1 MEGRVRENG
10 GDSKM
15 TANERAYLEEEKSLA
30 VYLKEIGNEPLL
42 TPEEEAELA
51 RRIRKGDEKALE
63 KLVRANLRFV
73 VSVARQYRNRGL
85 SFADLISEGNAG
97 LVRAAKTFDEKK
109 GCKFISYAI
118 WWIRQRILQAIAEQS
133 RIVRLPLNRAGTL
146 SRIGKTSGELGHRLG
161 REPTPGEIA
170 EYMDI
175 SEKEVAETL
184 KVSIPHLSID
194 ASPSDEDDS
203 TLGEIIPDTE
213 TPPPDKEVMER
224 CLQEDI
230 AEALKTLTPREAKI
244 ITLYY
249 GIGREEALTLEE
261 IGRILG
267 LTRERVRQIKE
278 KAIKRLRY
286 ASRSSFLKAY
296 LN

>member
-1 MEGRVRENG
+1 MMIG
-10 GDSKM
+10 S
-15 TANERAYLEEEKSLA
+15 ERGFVEEEKSLA
-30 VYLKEIGNEPLL
+30 LYLREISDEPLL
-42 TPEEEAELA
+42 KPEQEADLA
-51 RRIRKGDEKALE
+51 RRIRDGQHEALE
-63 KLVRANLRFV
+63 HLVKANLRFV

-85 SFADLISEGNAG
+85 SLSDLISEGNAG

-146 SRIGKTSGELGHRLG
+146 SRIGKTSGELGHELG
-161 REPTPGEIA
+161 REPTAWEIA
-170 EYMDI
+170 DHLDLT
-175 SEKEVAETL
+175 EKEVTDTL

-194 ASPSDEDDS
+194 APTSDDDDGS
-203 TLGEIIPDTE
+203 LREVIPDKDA
-213 TPPPDKEVMER
+213 PSPDSDVISR
-224 CLQEDI
+224 SLQEDV
-230 AEALKTLTPREAKI
+230 AEALESLNDREAKI
-244 ITLYY
+244 LTLYF

-278 KAIKRLRY
+278 KAIKKLRH
-286 ASRSSFLKAY
+286 ASRSSYLQAY

>member
-1 MEGRVRENG
+1 MVG
-10 GDSKM
+10 S
-15 TANERAYLEEEKSLA
+15 ERGYMEEEKSLA
-30 VYLKEIGNEPLL
+30 LYLKEISDEPLL
-42 TPEEEAELA
+42 KAEEEAELA

-63 KLVRANLRFV
+63 KLVKANLRFV

-85 SFADLISEGNAG
+85 SLADLISEGNAG

-146 SRIGKTSGELGHRLG
+146 SRIGKTSGELGHQLG

-170 EYMDI
+170 EHLDI
-175 SEKEVAETL
+175 SEKEVNDTL

-194 ASPSDEDDS
+194 APTSDEDDS
-203 TLGEIIPDTE
+203 SLREVIPDTE
-213 TPPPDKEVMER
+213 APSPDEEVIER
-224 CLQEDI
+224 SMQEDV

-244 ITLYY
+244 LTLYY

-278 KAIKRLRY
+278 KAIKRLRH
-286 ASRSSFLKAY
+286 ASRSSYLKAY

>member
-1 MEGRVRENG
+1 MMKG
-10 GDSKM
+10 S
-15 TANERAYLEEEKSLA
+15 ERGFVEEEKSLA
-30 VYLKEIGNEPLL
+30 LYLREISDEPLL
-42 TPEEEAELA
+42 KPEQEADLA
-51 RRIRKGDEKALE
+51 RRIRDGQHEALE
-63 KLVRANLRFV
+63 HLVKANLRFV

-85 SFADLISEGNAG
+85 SLSDLISEGNAG

-146 SRIGKTSGELGHRLG
+146 SRIGKTSGELGHELG
-161 REPTPGEIA
+161 REPTAGEIA
-170 EYMDI
+170 DHLDL
-175 SEKEVAETL
+175 SEKEVTDTL

-194 ASPSDEDDS
+194 APTSEDDDGS
-203 TLGEIIPDTE
+203 LREVIPDKDA
-213 TPPPDKEVMER
+213 PSPDSDVISR
-224 CLQEDI
+224 SLQEDV
-230 AEALKTLTPREAKI
+230 ADALESLSDREAKI
-244 ITLYY
+244 LTLYF

-278 KAIKRLRY
+278 KAIKKLRH
-286 ASRSSFLKAY
+286 ASRSSYLQAY

>member
-1 MEGRVRENG
+1 MMI
-10 GDSKM
+10 S
-15 TANERAYLEEEKSLA
+15 NERGFVEEEKSLA
-30 VYLKEIGNEPLL
+30 LYLREISDEPLL
-42 TPEEEAELA
+42 KPEEEAELA
-51 RRIRKGDEKALE
+51 QRIRDGQHEALQ
-63 KLVRANLRFV
+63 KLVKANLRFV

-85 SFADLISEGNAG
+85 SLADLISEGNAG

-146 SRIGKTSGELGHRLG
+146 SRIGKTSGELGHELG

-170 EYMDI
+170 DHLDI
-175 SEKEVAETL
+175 SEKEVSDTL

-194 ASPSDEDDS
+194 APTSDEDDS
-203 TLGEIIPDTE
+203 SLREVLPDRDARS
-213 TPPPDKEVMER
+213 PDKDVIAR
-224 CLQEDI
+224 SLQEDV
-230 AEALKTLTPREAKI
+230 AEALETLSAREAKI
-244 ITLYY
+244 LTLYF

-278 KAIKRLRY
+278 KAIKRLRH
-286 ASRSSFLKAY
+286 ASRSSYLKAY

>member
-1 MEGRVRENG
+1 MRMMKG
-10 GDSKM
+10 S
-15 TANERAYLEEEKSLA
+15 ERGFVEEEKSLA
-30 VYLKEIGNEPLL
+30 LYLREISDEPLL
-42 TPEEEAELA
+42 KPEQEADLA
-51 RRIRKGDEKALE
+51 RRIRDGQHEALDH
-63 KLVRANLRFV
+63 LVKANLRFV

-85 SFADLISEGNAG
+85 SLSDLISEGNAG

-146 SRIGKTSGELGHRLG
+146 SRIGKTSGELGHELG
-161 REPTPGEIA
+161 REPTAREIA
-170 EYMDI
+170 DHLDL
-175 SEKEVAETL
+175 SEKEVTDTL

-194 ASPSDEDDS
+194 APTSDDDDGS
-203 TLGEIIPDTE
+203 LREVIPDKDA
-213 TPPPDKEVMER
+213 PSPDSDVISR
-224 CLQEDI
+224 SLQEDV
-230 AEALKTLTPREAKI
+230 ADALESLNDREAKI
-244 ITLYY
+244 LTLYF

-278 KAIKRLRY
+278 KAIKKLRH
-286 ASRSSFLKAY
+286 ASRSSYLQAY

>member
-1 MEGRVRENG
+1 M
-10 GDSKM
+10 M
-15 TANERAYLEEEKSLA
+15 TGSERGFVEEEKSLA
-30 VYLKEIGNEPLL
+30 LYLREISDEPLL
-42 TPEEEAELA
+42 KPEQEADLA
-51 RRIRKGDEKALE
+51 RRIRDGQHEALE
-63 KLVRANLRFV
+63 HLVKANLRFV

-85 SFADLISEGNAG
+85 SLSDLISEGNAG

-146 SRIGKTSGELGHRLG
+146 SRIGKTSGELGHELG
-161 REPTPGEIA
+161 REPTAGEIA
-170 EYMDI
+170 EHLDL
-175 SEKEVAETL
+175 SEKEVTDTL

-194 ASPSDEDDS
+194 APTSEDDDGS
-203 TLGEIIPDTE
+203 LREVIPDKDA
-213 TPPPDKEVMER
+213 PSPDSDVISR
-224 CLQEDI
+224 SLQEDV
-230 AEALKTLTPREAKI
+230 ADALESLSSRESKI
-244 ITLYY
+244 LTLYF

-278 KAIKRLRY
+278 KAIKKLRH
-286 ASRSSFLKAY
+286 ASRSSYLQAY

>member
-1 MEGRVRENG
+1 MMKG
-10 GDSKM
+10 S
-15 TANERAYLEEEKSLA
+15 ERGFVEEEKSLA
-30 VYLKEIGNEPLL
+30 LYLREISDEPLL
-42 TPEEEAELA
+42 KPEQEADLA
-51 RRIRKGDEKALE
+51 RRIRDGQHEALE
-63 KLVRANLRFV
+63 HLVKANLRFV

-85 SFADLISEGNAG
+85 SLSDLISEGNAG

-146 SRIGKTSGELGHRLG
+146 SRIGKTSGELGHELG
-161 REPTPGEIA
+161 REPTAWEIA
-170 EYMDI
+170 DHLDL
-175 SEKEVAETL
+175 SEKEVTDTL

-194 ASPSDEDDS
+194 APTSDDDDGS
-203 TLGEIIPDTE
+203 LREVIPDKDA
-213 TPPPDKEVMER
+213 PSPDSDVISR
-224 CLQEDI
+224 SLQEDV
-230 AEALKTLTPREAKI
+230 ADALESLNDREAKI
-244 ITLYY
+244 LTLYF

-278 KAIKRLRY
+278 KAIKKLRH
-286 ASRSSFLKAY
+286 ASRSSYLQAY

>member
-1 MEGRVRENG
+1 MMKG
-10 GDSKM
+10 S
-15 TANERAYLEEEKSLA
+15 ERGFVEEEKSLA
-30 VYLKEIGNEPLL
+30 LYHREISDEPLL
-42 TPEEEAELA
+42 KPEQEADLA
-51 RRIRKGDEKALE
+51 RRIRDGQHEALE
-63 KLVRANLRFV
+63 HLVKANLRFV

-85 SFADLISEGNAG
+85 SLSDLISEGNAG

-146 SRIGKTSGELGHRLG
+146 SRIGKTSGELGHELG
-161 REPTPGEIA
+161 REPTAREIA
-170 EYMDI
+170 DHLDL
-175 SEKEVAETL
+175 SEKEVTDTL

-194 ASPSDEDDS
+194 APTSDDDDGS
-203 TLGEIIPDTE
+203 LREVIPDKDA
-213 TPPPDKEVMER
+213 PSPDSDVISR
-224 CLQEDI
+224 SLQEDV
-230 AEALKTLTPREAKI
+230 ADALESLNDREAKI
-244 ITLYY
+244 LTLYF

-278 KAIKRLRY
+278 KAIKKLRH
-286 ASRSSFLKAY
+286 ASRSSYLQAY

>member
-1 MEGRVRENG
+1 MMIG
-10 GDSKM
+10 S
-15 TANERAYLEEEKSLA
+15 ERGFVEEEKSLA
-30 VYLKEIGNEPLL
+30 LYLREISDEPLL
-42 TPEEEAELA
+42 KPEQEADLA
-51 RRIRKGDEKALE
+51 RRIRDGQHEALE
-63 KLVRANLRFV
+63 HLVKANLRFV

-85 SFADLISEGNAG
+85 SLSDLISEGNAG

-146 SRIGKTSGELGHRLG
+146 SRIGKTSGELGHELG
-161 REPTPGEIA
+161 REPTAWEIA
-170 EYMDI
+170 DHLDLT
-175 SEKEVAETL
+175 EKEVTDTL

-194 ASPSDEDDS
+194 APTSDDDDGS
-203 TLGEIIPDTE
+203 LREVIPDVDA
-213 TPPPDKEVMER
+213 PSPDSDVISR
-224 CLQEDI
+224 SLQEDV
-230 AEALKTLTPREAKI
+230 ADALESLNDREAKI
-244 ITLYY
+244 LTLYF

-278 KAIKRLRY
+278 KAIKKLRH
-286 ASRSSFLKAY
+286 ASRSSYLQAY

>member
-1 MEGRVRENG
+1 MISRDRGFVE
-10 GDSKM
+10 D
-15 TANERAYLEEEKSLA
+15 EKSLA
-30 VYLKEIGNEPLL
+30 LYLREISDEPLL
-42 TPEEEAELA
+42 KPEQEAELA
-51 RRIRKGDEKALE
+51 KRIRDGQHEAME
-63 KLVRANLRFV
+63 KLVKANLRFV

-85 SFADLISEGNAG
+85 SLADLISEGNAG
-97 LVRAAKTFDEKK
+97 LVRAAKTFDENK

-146 SRIGKTSGELGHRLG
+146 SRIGKTSGELGHELG

-170 EYMDI
+170 DHLDI
-175 SEKEVAETL
+175 SEKEVTDTL

-194 ASPSDEDDS
+194 APTSDEDDS
-203 TLGEIIPDTE
+203 SLREVL
-213 TPPPDKEVMER
+213 PDKDAPSPDKDVIAR
-224 CLQEDI
+224 SLQEDV
-230 AEALKTLTPREAKI
+230 AEALETLSQRESKI
-244 ITLYY
+244 LTLYF

-261 IGRILG
+261 IGRIMG

-278 KAIKRLRY
+278 KAISRLRH
-286 ASRSSFLKAY
+286 ASKSSYLQAY

>member
-1 MEGRVRENG
+1 M
-10 GDSKM
+10 M
-15 TANERAYLEEEKSLA
+15 TGSERGFVEEEKSLA
-30 VYLKEIGNEPLL
+30 LYLREISDEPLL
-42 TPEEEAELA
+42 KPEQEADLA
-51 RRIRKGDEKALE
+51 RRIRDGQHEALE
-63 KLVRANLRFV
+63 HLVKANLRFV

-85 SFADLISEGNAG
+85 SLSDLISEGNAG

-146 SRIGKTSGELGHRLG
+146 SRIGKTSGELGHELG
-161 REPTPGEIA
+161 REPTAGEIA
-170 EYMDI
+170 DHLDLT
-175 SEKEVAETL
+175 EKEVTDTL

-194 ASPSDEDDS
+194 APTSEDDDGS
-203 TLGEIIPDTE
+203 LREVIPDQDA
-213 TPPPDKEVMER
+213 PSPDSDVISR
-224 CLQEDI
+224 SLQEDV
-230 AEALKTLTPREAKI
+230 AEALETLSDREAKI
-244 ITLYY
+244 LTLYF

-278 KAIKRLRY
+278 KAIKKLRH
-286 ASRSSFLKAY
+286 ASRSSYLQAY

>member
-1 MEGRVRENG
+1 MMKG
-10 GDSKM
+10 S
-15 TANERAYLEEEKSLA
+15 ERGFVEEEKSLA
-30 VYLKEIGNEPLL
+30 LYLREISDEPLL
-42 TPEEEAELA
+42 KPEQEADLA
-51 RRIRKGDEKALE
+51 RRIRDGQHEALE
-63 KLVRANLRFV
+63 HLVKANLRFV

-85 SFADLISEGNAG
+85 SLSDLISEGNAG

-146 SRIGKTSGELGHRLG
+146 SRIGKTSGELGHELG
-161 REPTPGEIA
+161 REPTAGEIA
-170 EYMDI
+170 DHLDL
-175 SEKEVAETL
+175 SEKEVTDTL

-194 ASPSDEDDS
+194 APTSDDDDGS
-203 TLGEIIPDTE
+203 LREVIPDKDA
-213 TPPPDKEVMER
+213 PSPDSDVISR
-224 CLQEDI
+224 SLQEDV
-230 AEALKTLTPREAKI
+230 ADALESLSDREAKI
-244 ITLYY
+244 LTLYF

-278 KAIKRLRY
+278 KAIKKLRH
-286 ASRSSFLKAY
+286 ASRSSYLQAY

>member
-1 MEGRVRENG
+1 M
-10 GDSKM
+10 M
-15 TANERAYLEEEKSLA
+15 TGSERGFVEEEKSLA
-30 VYLKEIGNEPLL
+30 LYLREISDEPLL
-42 TPEEEAELA
+42 KPEQEAELA
-51 RRIRKGDEKALE
+51 RRIRDGQHEALE
-63 KLVRANLRFV
+63 HLVKANLRFV

-85 SFADLISEGNAG
+85 SLSDLISEGNAG

-146 SRIGKTSGELGHRLG
+146 SRIGKTSGELGHELG
-161 REPTPGEIA
+161 REPTAGEIA
-170 EYMDI
+170 DHLDLT
-175 SEKEVAETL
+175 EKEVTDTL

-194 ASPSDEDDS
+194 APTSEDDDGS
-203 TLGEIIPDTE
+203 LREVIPDMDA
-213 TPPPDKEVMER
+213 PSPDSDVISR
-224 CLQEDI
+224 SLQEDV
-230 AEALKTLTPREAKI
+230 AEALESLSEREAKI
-244 ITLYY
+244 LTLYF

-278 KAIKRLRY
+278 KAIKKLRH
-286 ASRSSFLKAY
+286 ASRSSYLQAY

>member
-1 MEGRVRENG
+1 V
-10 GDSKM
+10 
-15 TANERAYLEEEKSLA
+15 EEEKSLA
-30 VYLKEIGNEPLL
+30 LYLREISDEPLL
-42 TPEEEAELA
+42 KPEQEADLA
-51 RRIRKGDEKALE
+51 RRIRDGQHEALE
-63 KLVRANLRFV
+63 HLVKANLRFV

-85 SFADLISEGNAG
+85 SLSDLISEGNAG

-146 SRIGKTSGELGHRLG
+146 SRIGKTSGELGHELG
-161 REPTPGEIA
+161 REPTAWEIA
-170 EYMDI
+170 KHLDLT
-175 SEKEVAETL
+175 EKEVTDTL

-194 ASPSDEDDS
+194 APTSDDDDGS
-203 TLGEIIPDTE
+203 LREVIPDKDA
-213 TPPPDKEVMER
+213 PSPDSDVISR
-224 CLQEDI
+224 SLQEDV
-230 AEALKTLTPREAKI
+230 ADALESLNDREAKI
-244 ITLYY
+244 LTLYF

-278 KAIKRLRY
+278 KAIKKLRH
-286 ASRSSFLKAY
+286 ASRSSYLQAY

>member
-1 MEGRVRENG
+1 MKG
-10 GDSKM
+10 S
-15 TANERAYLEEEKSLA
+15 ERGFVEEEKSLA
-30 VYLKEIGNEPLL
+30 LYLREISDEPLL
-42 TPEEEAELA
+42 KPEQEADLA
-51 RRIRKGDEKALE
+51 RRIRDGQHEALE
-63 KLVRANLRFV
+63 HLVKANLRFV

-85 SFADLISEGNAG
+85 SLSDLISEGNAG

-146 SRIGKTSGELGHRLG
+146 SRIGKTSGELGHELG
-161 REPTPGEIA
+161 REPTAREIA
-170 EYMDI
+170 DHLDL
-175 SEKEVAETL
+175 SEKEVTDTL

-194 ASPSDEDDS
+194 APTSDDDDGS
-203 TLGEIIPDTE
+203 LREVIPDKDA
-213 TPPPDKEVMER
+213 PSPDSDVISR
-224 CLQEDI
+224 SLQEDV
-230 AEALKTLTPREAKI
+230 ADALESLSDREAKI
-244 ITLYY
+244 LTLYF

-278 KAIKRLRY
+278 KAIRRLRHT
-286 ASRSSFLKAY
+286 SRSKLLKTY
-296 LN
+296 LG

>member
-1 MEGRVRENG
+1 MMIG
-10 GDSKM
+10 S
-15 TANERAYLEEEKSLA
+15 ERGFVEEEKSLA
-30 VYLKEIGNEPLL
+30 LYLREISDEPLL
-42 TPEEEAELA
+42 KPEQEADLA
-51 RRIRKGDEKALE
+51 RRIRDGQHEALE
-63 KLVRANLRFV
+63 HLVKANLRFV

-85 SFADLISEGNAG
+85 SLSDLISEGNAG

-146 SRIGKTSGELGHRLG
+146 SRIGKTSGELGHELG
-161 REPTPGEIA
+161 REPTAWEIA
-170 EYMDI
+170 KHLDLT
-175 SEKEVAETL
+175 EKEVTDTL

-194 ASPSDEDDS
+194 APTSDDDDGS
-203 TLGEIIPDTE
+203 LREVIPDKDA
-213 TPPPDKEVMER
+213 PSPDRDVISR
-224 CLQEDI
+224 SLQEDV
-230 AEALKTLTPREAKI
+230 AEALESLNDREAKI
-244 ITLYY
+244 LTLYF

-278 KAIKRLRY
+278 KAIKKLRH
-286 ASRSSFLKAY
+286 ASRSSYLQAY

>member
-1 MEGRVRENG
+1 M
-10 GDSKM
+10 M
-15 TANERAYLEEEKSLA
+15 TGSERGFVEEEKSLA
-30 VYLKEIGNEPLL
+30 LYLREISDEPLL
-42 TPEEEAELA
+42 KPEQEADLA
-51 RRIRKGDEKALE
+51 RRIRDGQHEALE
-63 KLVRANLRFV
+63 HLVKANLRFV

-85 SFADLISEGNAG
+85 SLSDLISEGNAG

-146 SRIGKTSGELGHRLG
+146 SRIGKTSGELGHELG
-161 REPTPGEIA
+161 REPTAGEIA
-170 EYMDI
+170 DHLDL
-175 SEKEVAETL
+175 SEKEVTDTL

-194 ASPSDEDDS
+194 APTSDDDDGS
-203 TLGEIIPDTE
+203 LREVIPDKDA
-213 TPPPDKEVMER
+213 PSPDSDVISR
-224 CLQEDI
+224 SLQEDV
-230 AEALKTLTPREAKI
+230 ADALESLSDREAKI
-244 ITLYY
+244 LTLYF

-278 KAIKRLRY
+278 KAIKKLRH
-286 ASRSSFLKAY
+286 ASRSSYLQAY

>member
-1 MEGRVRENG
+1 MMKG
-10 GDSKM
+10 S
-15 TANERAYLEEEKSLA
+15 ERGFVEEEKSLA
-30 VYLKEIGNEPLL
+30 LYLREISDEPLL
-42 TPEEEAELA
+42 KPEQEADLA
-51 RRIRKGDEKALE
+51 KRIRDGQHEALE
-63 KLVRANLRFV
+63 HLVKANLRFV

-85 SFADLISEGNAG
+85 SLSDLISEGNAG

-146 SRIGKTSGELGHRLG
+146 SRIGKTSGELGHELG
-161 REPTPGEIA
+161 REPTAGEIA
-170 EYMDI
+170 DHLDL
-175 SEKEVAETL
+175 SEKEVTDTL

-194 ASPSDEDDS
+194 APTSEDDDGS
-203 TLGEIIPDTE
+203 LREVIPDKDA
-213 TPPPDKEVMER
+213 PSPDSDVISR
-224 CLQEDI
+224 SLQEDV
-230 AEALKTLTPREAKI
+230 ADALESLSSRESKI
-244 ITLYY
+244 LTLYF

-278 KAIKRLRY
+278 KAIKKLRH
-286 ASRSSFLKAY
+286 ASRSSYLQAY

>member
-1 MEGRVRENG
+1 MMKG
-10 GDSKM
+10 S
-15 TANERAYLEEEKSLA
+15 ERGFVEEEKSLA
-30 VYLKEIGNEPLL
+30 LYLREISDEPLL
-42 TPEEEAELA
+42 KPEQEADLA
-51 RRIRKGDEKALE
+51 RRIRDGQHEALE
-63 KLVRANLRFV
+63 HLVKANLRFV

-85 SFADLISEGNAG
+85 SLSDLISEGNAG

-146 SRIGKTSGELGHRLG
+146 SRIGKTSGELGHELG
-161 REPTPGEIA
+161 REPTAREIA
-170 EYMDI
+170 DHLDL
-175 SEKEVAETL
+175 SEKEVTDTL

-194 ASPSDEDDS
+194 APTSDDDDGS
-203 TLGEIIPDTE
+203 LREVIPDKDA
-213 TPPPDKEVMER
+213 PSPDSDVISR
-224 CLQEDI
+224 SLQEDV
-230 AEALKTLTPREAKI
+230 ADALESLNDREAKI
-244 ITLYY
+244 LTLYF

-278 KAIKRLRY
+278 KAIKKLRH
-286 ASRSSFLKAY
+286 ASRSSYLQAY

>member
-1 MEGRVRENG
+1 MDDGVR
-10 GDSKM
+10 KM
-15 TANERAYLEEEKSLA
+15 IGSERGFVEEEKSLA
-30 VYLKEIGNEPLL
+30 LYLREISDEPLL
-42 TPEEEAELA
+42 RPEQEGVLA
-51 RRIRKGDEKALE
+51 KRIRNGEHEALE
-63 KLVRANLRFV
+63 ALVKGNLRFV

-85 SFADLISEGNAG
+85 SLSDLISEGNAG
-97 LVRAAKTFDEKK
+97 LVRAAKTFDENK

-146 SRIGKTSGELGHRLG
+146 SRIGKTSGELGHELG
-161 REPTPGEIA
+161 REPTPSEIA
-170 EYMDI
+170 DHLDI
-175 SEKEVAETL
+175 SEKEVTDTL

-194 ASPSDEDDS
+194 APTSDEDDS
-203 TLGEIIPDTE
+203 SLREVIPDADAPSPDTE
-213 TPPPDKEVMER
+213 VIER
-224 CLQEDI
+224 SLQEDI
-230 AEALKTLTPREAKI
+230 AEALDTLSIREAKI
-244 ITLYY
+244 LTLYF

-278 KAIKRLRY
+278 KAIKRLRH
-286 ASRSSFLKAY
+286 ASRSSYLQAY

>member
-1 MEGRVRENG
+1 MMKG
-10 GDSKM
+10 S
-15 TANERAYLEEEKSLA
+15 ERGFVEEEKSLA
-30 VYLKEIGNEPLL
+30 LYLREISDEPLL
-42 TPEEEAELA
+42 KPEQEADLA
-51 RRIRKGDEKALE
+51 RRIRDGQHEALE
-63 KLVRANLRFV
+63 HLVKANLRFV

-85 SFADLISEGNAG
+85 SLSDLISEGNAG

-146 SRIGKTSGELGHRLG
+146 SRIGKTSGELGHELG
-161 REPTPGEIA
+161 REPTAGEIA
-170 EYMDI
+170 DHLDLT
-175 SEKEVAETL
+175 EKEVTDTL

-194 ASPSDEDDS
+194 APTSDDDEGS
-203 TLGEIIPDTE
+203 LREVIPDKDA
-213 TPPPDKEVMER
+213 PSPDSDVISR
-224 CLQEDI
+224 SLQEDV
-230 AEALKTLTPREAKI
+230 ADALESLSDREAKI
-244 ITLYY
+244 LTLYF

-278 KAIKRLRY
+278 KAIKKLRH
-286 ASRSSFLKAY
+286 ASRSSYLQAY

>member
-1 MEGRVRENG
+1 MMKG
-10 GDSKM
+10 S
-15 TANERAYLEEEKSLA
+15 ERGFVEEEKSLA
-30 VYLKEIGNEPLL
+30 LYLREISDEPLL
-42 TPEEEAELA
+42 KPEQEADLA
-51 RRIRKGDEKALE
+51 RRIRDGQHEALE
-63 KLVRANLRFV
+63 HLVKANLRFV

-85 SFADLISEGNAG
+85 SLSDLISEGNAG

-146 SRIGKTSGELGHRLG
+146 SRIGKTSGELGHELG
-161 REPTPGEIA
+161 REPTAREIA
-170 EYMDI
+170 DHLDL
-175 SEKEVAETL
+175 SEKEVTDTL

-194 ASPSDEDDS
+194 APTSDDDDGS
-203 TLGEIIPDTE
+203 LREVIPDKDA
-213 TPPPDKEVMER
+213 PSPDSDVISR
-224 CLQEDI
+224 SLQEDV
-230 AEALKTLTPREAKI
+230 ADALESLSDREAKI
-244 ITLYY
+244 LTLYF

-278 KAIKRLRY
+278 KAIKKLRH
-286 ASRSSFLKAY
+286 ASRSSYLQAY

>member
-1 MEGRVRENG
+1 MMKG
-10 GDSKM
+10 S
-15 TANERAYLEEEKSLA
+15 ERGFVEEEKSLA
-30 VYLKEIGNEPLL
+30 LYLREISDEPLL
-42 TPEEEAELA
+42 KPEQEADLA
-51 RRIRKGDEKALE
+51 RRIRDGQHEAME
-63 KLVRANLRFV
+63 HLVKANLRFV

-85 SFADLISEGNAG
+85 SLSDLISEGNAG

-146 SRIGKTSGELGHRLG
+146 SRIGKTSGELGHELG
-161 REPTPGEIA
+161 REPTAREIA
-170 EYMDI
+170 DHLDL
-175 SEKEVAETL
+175 SEKEVTDTL

-194 ASPSDEDDS
+194 APTSDDDDGS
-203 TLGEIIPDTE
+203 LREVIPDKDA
-213 TPPPDKEVMER
+213 PSPDSDVISR
-224 CLQEDI
+224 SLQEDV
-230 AEALKTLTPREAKI
+230 ADALESLNDREAKI
-244 ITLYY
+244 LTLYF

-278 KAIKRLRY
+278 KAIKKLRH
-286 ASRSSFLKAY
+286 ASRSSYLQAY